1 MPADFANSETL
12 KNLMRAF
19 AGESQARNR
28 YTFAAAQCRGQKLHV
43 LEAVF
48 RFTANQEKEHAEIF
62 YRHMQSFA
70 GGTVHIDG
78 GYPVDL
84 TEDVVDLLR
93 RARHGEYQEHQE
105 VYPAFAETA
114 RQEGFDAIARRIYRF
129 EEVEAVFLMSGA
141 YDLMVLIKGDSMR
154 QIAFFVAQKL
164 ATIDGVLS
172 TATHFVLKK
181 YKELGVVF
189 ETAEEEAR
197 LPVTP

>member
-1 MPADFANSETL
+1 MESIKKDVMELLKENSRTSAADMAVMLNAE
-12 KNLMRAF
+12 
-19 AGESQARNR
+19 EQA
-28 YTFAAAQCRGQKLHV
+28 V
-43 LEAVF
+43 LEAI
-48 RFTANQEKEHAEIF
+48 RALEDEKLILKYTAILNEEKLADSHAVTALI
-62 YRHMQSFA
+62 
-70 GGTVHIDG
+70 
-78 GYPVDL
+78 
-84 TEDVVDLLR
+84 
-93 RARHGEYQEHQE
+93 E
-105 VYPAFAETA
+105 VRVSPMREM
-114 RQEGFDAIARRIYRF
+114 GFDAIARRIYRF
-129 EEVEAVFLMSGA
+129 EEVESVFLMSGA

>member
-1 MPADFANSETL
+1 MESIKKDVMELLKENSRTSAADMAVMLNAE
-12 KNLMRAF
+12 
-19 AGESQARNR
+19 EQA
-28 YTFAAAQCRGQKLHV
+28 V
-43 LEAVF
+43 LEAI
-48 RFTANQEKEHAEIF
+48 RALEDEKLILKYTAILNEEKLADSHAVTALI
-62 YRHMQSFA
+62 
-70 GGTVHIDG
+70 
-78 GYPVDL
+78 
-84 TEDVVDLLR
+84 
-93 RARHGEYQEHQE
+93 E
-105 VYPAFAETA
+105 VRVSPMREM
-114 RQEGFDAIARRIYRF
+114 GFDAIARRIYRF
-129 EEVEAVFLMSGA
+129 EEVESVFLMRGA

>member
-1 MPADFANSETL
+1 MESIKKDVMELLKENSRTSATDMAVMLNAE
-12 KNLMRAF
+12 
-19 AGESQARNR
+19 EQA
-28 YTFAAAQCRGQKLHV
+28 V
-43 LEAVF
+43 LEAI
-48 RFTANQEKEHAEIF
+48 RALEDEKLILKYTAILNEEKLADSHAVTALI
-62 YRHMQSFA
+62 
-70 GGTVHIDG
+70 
-78 GYPVDL
+78 
-84 TEDVVDLLR
+84 
-93 RARHGEYQEHQE
+93 E
-105 VYPAFAETA
+105 VRVSPMREM
-114 RQEGFDAIARRIYRF
+114 GFDAIARRIYRF
-129 EEVEAVFLMSGA
+129 EEVESVFLMSGA

>member
-1 MPADFANSETL
+1 MESIKKDVMELLKENSRTSAADMAVMLNAE
-12 KNLMRAF
+12 
-19 AGESQARNR
+19 EQA
-28 YTFAAAQCRGQKLHV
+28 V
-43 LEAVF
+43 LEAI
-48 RFTANQEKEHAEIF
+48 RALEDEKLILKYTAILNEENLADSHAVTALI
-62 YRHMQSFA
+62 
-70 GGTVHIDG
+70 
-78 GYPVDL
+78 
-84 TEDVVDLLR
+84 
-93 RARHGEYQEHQE
+93 E
-105 VYPAFAETA
+105 VRVSPMREM
-114 RQEGFDAIARRIYRF
+114 GFDAIARRIYRF
-129 EEVEAVFLMSGA
+129 EEVESVFLMSGA

>member
-1 MPADFANSETL
+1 MESIKKDVMELLKENSRTSAADMAVMLNAE
-12 KNLMRAF
+12 
-19 AGESQARNR
+19 EQA
-28 YTFAAAQCRGQKLHV
+28 V
-43 LEAVF
+43 LEAI
-48 RFTANQEKEHAEIF
+48 RSLEDEKLILKYTAILNEEKLADSHAVTALI
-62 YRHMQSFA
+62 
-70 GGTVHIDG
+70 
-78 GYPVDL
+78 
-84 TEDVVDLLR
+84 
-93 RARHGEYQEHQE
+93 E
-105 VYPAFAETA
+105 VRVSPMREM
-114 RQEGFDAIARRIYRF
+114 GFDAIARRIYRF
-129 EEVEAVFLMSGA
+129 EEVESVFLMSGA

>member
-1 MPADFANSETL
+1 M
-12 KNLMRAF
+12 
-19 AGESQARNR
+19 
-28 YTFAAAQCRGQKLHV
+28 
-43 LEAVF
+43 LEAI
-48 RFTANQEKEHAEIF
+48 RALEDEKLILKYTAILNEEKLADSHAVTALI
-62 YRHMQSFA
+62 
-70 GGTVHIDG
+70 
-78 GYPVDL
+78 
-84 TEDVVDLLR
+84 
-93 RARHGEYQEHQE
+93 E
-105 VYPAFAETA
+105 VRVSPMREM
-114 RQEGFDAIARRIYRF
+114 GFDAIARRIYRF
-129 EEVEAVFLMSGA
+129 EKVESVFLMSGA

>member
-1 MPADFANSETL
+1 MESIKKDVMELLKENSRTSAADMAVMLNAE
-12 KNLMRAF
+12 
-19 AGESQARNR
+19 EQA
-28 YTFAAAQCRGQKLHV
+28 V
-43 LEAVF
+43 LEAI
-48 RFTANQEKEHAEIF
+48 RALEDEKLILKYTAILNEEKLADSHAVTALI
-62 YRHMQSFA
+62 
-70 GGTVHIDG
+70 
-78 GYPVDL
+78 
-84 TEDVVDLLR
+84 
-93 RARHGEYQEHQE
+93 E
-105 VYPAFAETA
+105 VRVSPMREM
-114 RQEGFDAIARRIYRF
+114 GFDAIARRLYRF
-129 EEVEAVFLMSGA
+129 EEVESVFLMSGA